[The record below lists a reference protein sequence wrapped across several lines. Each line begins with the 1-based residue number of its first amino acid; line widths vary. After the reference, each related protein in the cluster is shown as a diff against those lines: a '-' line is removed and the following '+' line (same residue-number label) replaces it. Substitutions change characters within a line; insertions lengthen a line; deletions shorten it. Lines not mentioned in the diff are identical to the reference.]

1 MLSAKCTLLLL
12 RRSAAVLSPC
22 ATAVRDVA
30 RDATRRSFHASG
42 GARARCARLEEE
54 EELAGA
60 EVSRRKGGKRTHACA
75 DAYSQ
80 ASAFEGI
87 SSAAADAASV
97 QVRGLPA
104 F

>member
-1 MLSAKCTLLLL
+1 MLSVSCT
-12 RRSAAVLSPC
+12 P
-22 ATAVRDVA
+22 
-30 RDATRRSFHASG
+30 
-42 GARARCARLEEE
+42 RACV
-54 EELAGA
+54 GA
-60 EVSRRKGGKRTHACA
+60 EVSRRKGGKRTHECA
-75 DAYSQ
+75 DAYLQ